1 MEMKRILLSGSEGYI
16 GQNIR
21 EYFKDREGY
30 SIKGIDSR
38 MGLEAQEY
46 TDFVKDG
53 IHGIIHLAATSGIV
67 PCERAPQEAVV
78 NNFWTCQN
86 MFESSLIHDIPCVFT
101 SSQAAKDP
109 MSSMY
114 ALTKYTSEVAANIFL
129 DKGAD
134 IKVLR
139 LTNVYGGYGYLRKKK
154 TVVQKFAMATKSG
167 ESKIING
174 DGAQVRDLIH
184 IEDVCRAIH
193 LALESG
199 IVDIPL
205 DIGTGIGTSMLDLAK
220 MFGGSFTFNTDSD
233 TIGLESNI
241 ANIEDAKKYLS
252 FEAVRKVEDY
262 VKSLHSINIDEI
274 IELNL

>member
-1 MEMKRILLSGSEGYI
+1 MKRILLTGSEGYI

-38 MGLEAQEY
+38 MGIEAQEY
-46 TDFVKDG
+46 KDFVKDG

-101 SSQAAKDP
+101 SSQAAKEP

-154 TVVQKFAMATKSG
+154 TVVQKFAIATMKN
-167 ESKIING
+167 EPKILNG
-174 DGAQVRDLIH
+174 NGLQARDLIH

-193 LALESG
+193 LSLESG
-199 IVDIPL
+199 IVDIPV
-205 DIGTGIGTSMLDLAK
+205 DIGTGIETTMLDLAQ
-220 MFGGSFTFNTDSD
+220 MFGGTFTFNTESD
-233 TIGLESNI
+233 TIGLKSSVAE
-241 ANIEDAKKYLS
+241 IEDAKKYLS
-252 FEAVRKVEDY
+252 FEAVHKIEDY
-262 VKSLHSINIDEI
+262 VKIISNFSMNEI
-274 IELNL
+274 AELNL

>member
-1 MEMKRILLSGSEGYI
+1 MKRILLTGSEGYI

-21 EYFKDREGY
+21 EYFKDRDGY

-38 MGLEAQEY
+38 MGIQAQEY
-46 TDFVKDG
+46 KDFVKDG

-114 ALTKYTSEVAANIFL
+114 SLTKYTSEVAANIFL

-154 TVVQKFAMATKSG
+154 TVVQKFAMATKNG
-167 ESKIING
+167 EDKILNG
-174 DGAQVRDLIH
+174 DGAQVRDFIH
-184 IEDVCRAIH
+184 VDDVCRAIH

-199 IVDIPL
+199 VVDIPV
-205 DIGTGIGTSMLDLAK
+205 DIGTGIGTSMLELAK
-220 MFGGSFTFNTDSD
+220 MFGGSFTFNTESD

-241 ANIEDAKKYLS
+241 ANIEDAKRYLS
-252 FEAVRKVEDY
+252 FESVHKVENY
-262 VKSLHSINIDEI
+262 VKTINNFSLDELV
-274 IELNL
+274 ELNL

>member
-1 MEMKRILLSGSEGYI
+1 MKRILLTGSEGYI

-38 MGLEAQEY
+38 MGIEAQEY
-46 TDFVKDG
+46 KDFVKDG

-114 ALTKYTSEVAANIFL
+114 SLTKYTSEVAANIFI

-154 TVVQKFAMATKSG
+154 TVVQKFAMATKNR
-167 ESKIING
+167 ENKIING
-174 DGAQVRDLIH
+174 DGAQVRDFIH
-184 IEDVCRAIH
+184 VEDVCRAIH

-199 IVDIPL
+199 VVDIPV
-205 DIGTGIGTSMLDLAK
+205 DIGTGIGTSVLELAK
-220 MFGGSFTFNTDSD
+220 MFGGSFTFNTESD

-241 ANIEDAKKYLS
+241 ADIEDAKRYLS
-252 FEAVRKVEDY
+252 FEAVHRMENY
-262 VKSLHSINIDEI
+262 VKTINNFSLDELV
-274 IELNL
+274 ELNL

>member
-1 MEMKRILLSGSEGYI
+1 MKRILLTGSEGYI

-38 MGLEAQEY
+38 MGIQAQEY
-46 TDFVKDG
+46 KDFVKDG

-114 ALTKYTSEVAANIFL
+114 SLTKYTSEVAANIFL

-154 TVVQKFAMATKSG
+154 TVVQKFAMATKNG
-167 ESKIING
+167 EDKILNG
-174 DGAQVRDLIH
+174 DGTQVRDFIH
-184 IEDVCRAIH
+184 VDDICRAIH

-199 IVDIPL
+199 VVDIPV
-205 DIGTGIGTSMLDLAK
+205 DIGTGIGTSMLELAK
-220 MFGGSFTFNTDSD
+220 MFGGSFTFNTESD

-241 ANIEDAKKYLS
+241 ANIEDAKRYLS
-252 FEAVRKVEDY
+252 FEAVHRVEDY
-262 VKSLHSINIDEI
+262 VKTINNFSMDEFV
-274 IELNL
+274 ELNL